1 MKMQIQQKW
10 GRVKVRT
17 NRNIP
22 HQLYN
27 IPFVFASDWP
37 ML

>member
-22 HQLYN
+22 HQLDN
-27 IPFVFASDWP
+27 IPFVFAYDWP